1 MGFSLQWLPLLYLE
15 GLVALQPVGSS
26 WMRGGTLF
34 FLAGRHPTTGLPG
47 KSPEYIILFDTMN
60 GIFFLISFS
69 DCSLLIYR
77 NTTYFCVLI
86 LYLTTLLKL
95 FTLIFFRVD
104 SLRFSTYKIM
114 SLAVKIVLFLPFPLN
129 VSYFLFCL
137 IALARTSSTVL
148 NRSVRADMFIL
159 FLS

>member
-1 MGFSLQWLPLLYLE
+1 
-15 GLVALQPVGSS
+15 
-26 WMRGGTLF
+26 MRGGTHV
-34 FLAGRHPTTGLPG
+34 FLAGRQPTTGLPG
-47 KSPEYIILFDTMN
+47 KSPKYIILFDTIMN

-69 DCSLLIYR
+69 DCSLLMYR
-77 NTTYFCVLI
+77 NTTYFSVLI

-95 FTLIFFRVD
+95 FTLIFVCVD

-114 SLAVKIVLFLPFPLN
+114 SLAVKIVIFLPFPLN
-129 VSYFLFCL
+129 VFYFLFCL

-159 FLS
+159 FLSLGEKLSVFHC